1 MRICIIT
8 SSFSVYS
15 NQGTAFIRWFM
26 ISKLEGIS
34 EESNAGAVM
43 NLLQT
48 FVLLNQ
54 TTQATKKLKRK
65 RLEVQV
71 KDLLEA
77 VALNAL
83 IAIGELLVWTI
94 RYRKIAKKGAPGLKR
109 FKGPF
114 WGAYVRRGL
123 FTLGNL
129 RFKINRVK
137 LMLGTQ
143 IKKEIIFRTVLAL
156 SCLYLRTISKYKVP
170 VTYIRSDD
178 VTEGFWITSWGGL
191 IFGILR

>member
-1 MRICIIT
+1 
-8 SSFSVYS
+8 
-15 NQGTAFIRWFM
+15 M

-83 IAIGELLVWTI
+83 IAIGELLV
-94 RYRKIAKKGAPGLKR
+94 
-109 FKGPF
+109 
-114 WGAYVRRGL
+114 
-123 FTLGNL
+123 
-129 RFKINRVK
+129 
-137 LMLGTQ
+137 
-143 IKKEIIFRTVLAL
+143 
-156 SCLYLRTISKYKVP
+156 
-170 VTYIRSDD
+170 
-178 VTEGFWITSWGGL
+178 
-191 IFGILR
+191 